1 MTDETKPLST
11 APRSRARRFD
21 APRFS
26 RSAQEADFGDML
38 SLIQDTPDA
47 EMEDGAPQPAAPP
60 TKKPPQS
67 AEDAQPAEPTATG
80 PDFLH
85 DYLRELQWSE
95 SDIARLLVG
104 PALSHHT
111 AEGLFRQ
118 HAANTPQDQALL
130 IEALQR
136 AGAAKVP
143 RDPSLLSGL
152 IPNHLL
158 PDQPAD
164 LAQIVSQFAQLPDVQ
179 KRRFLALLDESPPS
193 INPSD
198 SATPRNP
205 PTGAKAG
212 PGNPTQKTAPSQSAP
227 TDKREPAAKGDDV
240 LNTVLKGSFD
250 TLGTLIKGL
259 LGDGRSG
266 KGLPSPKGSP
276 PPDKKAPPASEDEPA
291 TPTGDEPSDSS
302 SKKDRPNP
310 RSPAESDDSG
320 GSDSSDSD
328 SNDSPDSDSS
338 DSDSDSDSNSN
349 SDDTPYGPP
358 APEDLPADLGGDR
371 EPD

>member
-1 MTDETKPLST
+1 MTDETKQLST
-11 APRSRARRFD
+11 PLRSRARRFD

-26 RSAQEADFGDML
+26 RSTQEADSGDML

-47 EMEDGAPQPAAPP
+47 EVEGGALEPTAPP
-60 TKKPPQS
+60 AKKPPQS
-67 AEDAQPAEPTATG
+67 AEDTAPAPTG
-80 PDFLH
+80 PDFLR

-130 IEALQR
+130 IEALRR
-136 AGAAKVP
+136 AGAAKVS

-152 IPNHLL
+152 NPNHLL
-158 PDQPAD
+158 PEQPAD
-164 LAQIVSQFAQLPDVQ
+164 LAQIVSQFAELPDVQ
-179 KRRFLALLDESPPS
+179 KRRFLALVDEPPPS

-198 SATPRNP
+198 AATPRNP
-205 PTGAKAG
+205 QTGAKAG
-212 PGNPTQKTAPSQSAP
+212 PGKPTQKAAPSQSAP

-259 LGDGRSG
+259 LGDGHSG
-266 KGLPSPKGSP
+266 KGLPASPKGSTL
-276 PPDKKAPPASEDEPA
+276 PDKKTSPASEDEPA
-291 TPTGDEPSDSS
+291 TSSGDEPSESS
-302 SKKDRPNP
+302 SKEDNP
-310 RSPAESDDSG
+310 DSPSSEEEDDSG
-320 GSDSSDSD
+320 GG
-328 SNDSPDSDSS
+328 DSPDSNS
-338 DSDSDSDSNSN
+338 DSDSDSDN
-349 SDDTPYGPP
+349 TTYGPP
-358 APEDLPADLGGDR
+358 APDDFPADLGGDR

>member
-1 MTDETKPLST
+1 ML
-11 APRSRARRFD
+11 ALIGD
-21 APRFS
+21 APDADLGD
-26 RSAQEADFGDML
+26 SAQEP
-38 SLIQDTPDA
+38 TEP
-47 EMEDGAPQPAAPP
+47 PA
-60 TKKPPQS
+60 KKPTQS
-67 AEDAQPAEPTATG
+67 AEDTDPAKPAPIG
-80 PDFLH
+80 PDFLR

-111 AEGLFRQ
+111 AEGLYRQ

-130 IEALQR
+130 LEALKR

-143 RDPSLLSGL
+143 RDLSLLSGL
-152 IPNHLL
+152 NPNHLL
-158 PDQPAD
+158 PEQPAD
-164 LAQIVSQFAQLPDVQ
+164 LARIVSQFAELPDVQ
-179 KRRFLALLDESPPS
+179 KRRFLALLDGPPPS
-193 INPSD
+193 KQISPSD
-198 SATPRNP
+198 SATSRNP
-205 PTGAKAG
+205 PPGAEAGPRKPAQKAAPSPSAPAGKKEPSAKA
-212 PGNPTQKTAPSQSAP
+212 
-227 TDKREPAAKGDDV
+227 EDV
-240 LNTVLKGSFD
+240 LTTVLKGSFD

-266 KGLPSPKGSP
+266 KGLPSPKGST
-276 PPDKKAPPASEDEPA
+276 PPDKKAPPASEDEQA

-310 RSPAESDDSG
+310 RSPAEGDDSG

-328 SNDSPDSDSS
+328 SDSNDSPDSDS
-338 DSDSDSDSNSN
+338 N
-349 SDDTPYGPP
+349 DTPYGPP